1 MSGIDHIS
9 GKALLYGTGKPG
21 WAQLLPKRAR
31 VLPSPEDKAAA
42 CCMCYVCFLLCVP
55 YQTVSMG
62 NYVCAC
68 LLALRAAPRGGVPC
82 SRRPAWRERLHPQT
96 APGKQR
102 QPALRP
108 TPLLSLGS
116 PPFRR
121 QWGLCL
127 AFCPRYHGSRPRPR
141 GGRPLAPNTCC
152 AWLEKSV

>member
-1 MSGIDHIS
+1 MSGTDHIS

-21 WAQLLPKRAR
+21 WAQLLPKQAR

-42 CCMCYVCFLLCVP
+42 CCMCYVCLLLCVP

-108 TPLLSLGS
+108 TPRLSLLGVLLSADSGDS
-116 PPFRR
+116 
-121 QWGLCL
+121 
-127 AFCPRYHGSRPRPR
+127 
-141 GGRPLAPNTCC
+141 
-152 AWLEKSV
+152 AWLSAPGITGAGLGPVEGGLWHPTLAAPG